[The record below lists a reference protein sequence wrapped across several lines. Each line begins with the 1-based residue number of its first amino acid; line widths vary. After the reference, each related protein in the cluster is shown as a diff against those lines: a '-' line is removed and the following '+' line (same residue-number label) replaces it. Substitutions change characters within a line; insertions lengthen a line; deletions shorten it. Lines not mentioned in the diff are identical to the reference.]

1 MTIHAAAVVFDF
13 GEDGVS
19 GQGFSCTSKLTPRGY
34 KRLNYQPVVGEICRQ
49 KAVCLIASLVQET
62 SEGGIKAA
70 VIYKGII
77 LNIRR
82 WRDNIIPVAMKL
94 ITLQVHPLHLLI

>member
-1 MTIHAAAVVFDF
+1 MFPRIPTLGDTL
-13 GEDGVS
+13 GEQHNIDLPHKM
-19 GQGFSCTSKLTPRGY
+19 QHMFCATDT
-34 KRLNYQPVVGEICRQ
+34 
-49 KAVCLIASLVQET
+49 A
-62 SEGGIKAA
+62 KAA